1 MTFHDLYEQY
11 AEDLLR
17 FAYWLC
23 GNLTDAED
31 ITSQTFVRAWAGK
44 APIRTETVRAYLF
57 AIARNL
63 YRERYRKT
71 NHEERISADLPTTHM
86 SPENSTIIN
95 EQVDSLHNHLA
106 TIKEIDRAAFILRV
120 QYDMPYA
127 EIARTLNLSLSATKV
142 KVHRVRLKL
151 AQAIKE

>member
-1 MTFHDLYEQY
+1 MTFHDLYKLY

-31 ITSQTFVRAWAGK
+31 ITSETFMRAWAGK
-44 APIRTETVRAYLF
+44 APIRTETVRGYLF

-63 YRERYRKT
+63 YRERHRKT
-71 NHEERISADLPTTHM
+71 KREETLSADLPTRHT
-86 SPENSTIIN
+86 SPEDSAIIN
-95 EQVDSLHNHLA
+95 EQIDSVRNHLA
-106 TIKEIDRAAFILRV
+106 TMKEINRAAFILRV

>member
-1 MTFHDLYEQY
+1 MTFHELYERY
-11 AEDLLR
+11 AEDVLR

-23 GNLTDAED
+23 GDLTDAED
-31 ITSQTFVRAWAGK
+31 ITSETFIRAWAGK

-63 YRERYRKT
+63 YRERHRKT
-71 NHEERISADLPTTHM
+71 KREEGWSADLPTYRS
-86 SPENSTIIN
+86 SPEDRAIIN
-95 EQVDSLHNHLA
+95 EQVDSVRSHLA
-106 TIKEIDRAAFILRV
+106 TMKEVDRAAFILRA

-127 EIARTLNLSLSATKV
+127 EIARILNLSLSATKV

-151 AQAIKE
+151 AQAIKD